1 MGLTKAKT
9 KAKVNEAKA
18 DIQKKTEEDKLVK
31 AKEDEKKAD
40 EGATTKSLSAAKTNY
55 DVASKGH
62 EAAIKNVES
71 AKDEVL
77 AAAAAQSKI
86 RAALKQHKTE
96 DKKAKDPLTGPKA
109 LTVAAAAWAKKT
121 AKFKA
126 EAFTAHLDS
135 AVAAQGDLA
144 AFKKLNRFQEKLN
157 EAKSDVREAKSEV
170 KAMEAVAEEG
180 AELANKAAADAK
192 FSVNRGPVKAQL
204 KESAKVMEKTEQK
217 ADQKLAVDKKTAET
231 ADQDERIWC

>member
-96 DKKAKDPLTGPKA
+96 DKKAKAPLAGPKA
-109 LTVAAAAWAKKT
+109 LTVTAADWAKKT

-135 AVAAQGDLA
+135 AVAAQ
-144 AFKKLNRFQEKLN
+144 
-157 EAKSDVREAKSEV
+157 
-170 KAMEAVAEEG
+170 
-180 AELANKAAADAK
+180 
-192 FSVNRGPVKAQL
+192 
-204 KESAKVMEKTEQK
+204 
-217 ADQKLAVDKKTAET
+217 
-231 ADQDERIWC
+231 